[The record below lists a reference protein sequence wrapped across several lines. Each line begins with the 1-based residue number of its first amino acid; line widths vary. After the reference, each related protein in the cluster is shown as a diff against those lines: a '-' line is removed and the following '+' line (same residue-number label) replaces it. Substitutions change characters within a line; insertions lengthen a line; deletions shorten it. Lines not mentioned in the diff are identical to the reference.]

1 MRDFNRK
8 VEEASARINKSVA
21 DLAEQLEK
29 ETADL
34 VTYLNN
40 EVVPAVRAHSTKALR
55 TASEKLSRFA
65 DYLDQQRRS

>member
-8 VEEASARINKSVA
+8 VEEASARFNKSVA
-21 DLAEQLEK
+21 DIAEQLEK
-29 ETADL
+29 DTAEL

-55 TASEKLSRFA
+55 TASEKLSQFA